1 MADHPLRPAI
11 DHRLGQPLPNQLA
24 NRTQAPHQA
33 VLRPLA
39 HRRHAVLAAVSRG
52 YPPPNDKSLR
62 DTHPSATAR
71 TRKHAPCDLHVL
83 SMPPAF
89 ALSQDQTLRFIMIH
103 APIPRHHTD
112 PQAKAH
118 KPTEQKPNHA
128 QNTSSHPNNRSS
140 IQRHIS
146 KPSNP
151 TRHPLSKNKPYSP
164 PNPEQHPAKHHHAT
178 PIIRAHK
185 DAANISLP
193 L

>member
-62 DTHPSATAR
+62 DTHPSATAHR
-71 TRKHAPCDLHVL
+71 SEPCDLHVL

-89 ALSQDQTLRFIMIH
+89 ALSQDQTLRFITMH
-103 APIPRHHTD
+103 NSPRHHTI
-112 PQAKAH
+112 PRKSH
-118 KPTEQKPNHA
+118 TSYEQKPAHT
-128 QNTSSHPNNRSS
+128 QNTSSQPNSYSS

-146 KPSNP
+146 KPSSS
-151 TRHPLSKNKPYSP
+151 TKHPLSTNRPYSP
-164 PNPEQHPAKHHHAT
+164 PNLEQHPTKHT
-178 PIIRAHK
+178 MPPNTGNK

-193 L
+193 YTDL